1 MNIKIKKEK
10 TANTASQEKE
20 PLQNKIKEKT
30 AVIMAEIYCSYK
42 SYRTTFHTMM
52 EKTKNSCRNLKTVA
66 QKNCISLHFSHK
78 GTEKQVHIK
87 RYHAYIASV
96 VALSLVSFGVYT
108 TVSYHQTQQQ
118 LLQSQTKLAQERN
131 SNHSLSQQTEQLQV
145 EKEEYMQNI
154 EQIQEKAAQL
164 ETKMAELEA
173 QKTELSNQL
182 TDLAAA
188 DTASADTCLS
198 ILENGTSQEKSFT
211 NIVTTSYH
219 QTETLASQLDKMN
232 AILDETGAS
241 FTSVASDVTYTL
253 SQQSSIPEGF
263 PTSGYVSTE
272 FNPDG
277 DSSISD
283 GRTHK
288 GIDIATGHRI
298 IPIKATA
305 SGTVV
310 ESKYSNSYGNV
321 VKIDHGNGFTTLYAH
336 NSENLVQ
343 VGDTV
348 TKGQEI
354 AMAGSTGMSTGIHC
368 HYEIQLNGVY
378 QNPRDY
384 Q

>member
-1 MNIKIKKEK
+1 MNIFKKQENTK
-10 TANTASQEKE
+10 NTAVTQTAA
-20 PLQNKIKEKT
+20 LQKKIKEHASAIAAK
-30 AVIMAEIYCSYK
+30 AKSSYK
-42 SYRTTFHTMM
+42 SCTAKAHTLLQ
-52 EKTKNSCRNLKTVA
+52 KAKHGGQSIKASA
-66 QKNCISLHFSHK
+66 QQRCFTLHFSHK
-78 GTEKQVHIK
+78 GTEKQLHCK
-87 RYHAYIASV
+87 RYHACIAS
-96 VALSLVSFGVYT
+96 ALVLCAASFGIYT

-118 LLQSQTKLAQERN
+118 LMQSQSRLAQERDN
-131 SNHSLSQQTEQLQV
+131 NQNLSEQTEQLQV

-154 EQIQEKAAQL
+154 EKIQEKAAEL

-173 QKTELSNQL
+173 QKKELSNQL

-198 ILENGTSQEKSFT
+198 ILNGTTPEKSFT

-219 QTETLASQLDKMN
+219 QTEALASQLDKMN
-232 AILDETGAS
+232 AMLDETGAE

-253 SQQSSIPEGF
+253 AQQVSIPEGL

-277 DSSISD
+277 DPAISD
-283 GRTHK
+283 GRRHK
-288 GIDIATGHRI
+288 GIDIATRHRV
-298 IPIKATA
+298 IPITATA

-310 ESKYSNSYGNV
+310 ESTYSSSYGNM

-336 NSENLVQ
+336 NSENLVE

-354 AMAGSTGMSTGIHC
+354 AMSGSTGMSTGIHC
-368 HYEIQLNGVY
+368 HYEIQLNGIY